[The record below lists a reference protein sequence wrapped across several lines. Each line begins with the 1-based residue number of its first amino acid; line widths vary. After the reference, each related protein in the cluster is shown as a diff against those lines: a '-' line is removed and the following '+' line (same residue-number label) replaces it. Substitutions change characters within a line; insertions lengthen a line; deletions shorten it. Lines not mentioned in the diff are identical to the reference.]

1 MFKILL
7 KKQIS
12 ELFSG
17 MLRKNSLDKKG
28 SSKGL
33 ILYVGLY
40 LYLFGMFGW
49 VFWQMASS
57 LCEPLCEMELGWLY
71 FAMLGL
77 IATTLGV
84 VGSVF
89 TAYSA
94 LYQAKDNE
102 LLLSMPIPPAMI
114 LTVRLLSVYMMSLF
128 FEAMVL
134 VPTVIVYLMKI
145 ECTVAVVLCNVLICL
160 LLPLLA
166 VVFSGFLG
174 WLIAFIA
181 SKTRYY
187 TLITVLISLGFFAG
201 YYYLYMRVYGYMQ
214 LLILE
219 SEPVDK
225 GVKLLLYPFY
235 QMGMAAQGNV
245 PGSILG
251 MLIFTAIVLV
261 LFFVVYLC
269 LAKSFHKIVT
279 MKKCGVKTEY
289 KEKAM
294 KERKPTGALICREAK
309 RFCSNANYLMNCGL
323 GTLILIVGTVLT
335 LFFGG
340 TIKENMFAIYPEML
354 EMLPL
359 LICAGVAGISAMNT
373 ITAPSVSL
381 EGNTLWLLRSLPVTT
396 WQILETKLLFHILV
410 TGIPAFICAQVLVLT
425 CGVVESSM
433 LAAILVPICCVL
445 FVYWCAAFGLVM
457 NLKFPSLDWTNEAV
471 VVKQSM
477 SVVFSLFVPW
487 LVLLL
492 LGGIGF
498 VSATFMQPELFLLLV
513 AILLEVACIMLRR
526 WLKTKGVKV
535 FEVL

>member
-12 ELFSG
+12 ELFSW

-33 ILYVGLY
+33 ILYAGLY

-49 VFWQMASS
+49 TFWQMASA
-57 LCEPLCEMELGWLY
+57 LCEPLCEMDLGWLY

-84 VGSVF
+84 MGSVF
-89 TAYSA
+89 TAYSM
-94 LYQAKDNE
+94 LYQARDNE
-102 LLLSMPIPPAMI
+102 LLLSMPIPPALI
-114 LTVRLLSVYMMSLF
+114 LAVRLFAVYVMSFF
-128 FEAMVL
+128 FEAVVL
-134 VPTVIVYLMKI
+134 VPSALVYLMKI
-145 ECTVAVVLCNVLICL
+145 ECTVAAVLCNVLICF
-160 LLPLLA
+160 LLPLLT
-166 VVFSGFLG
+166 VVFSGILG
-174 WLIAFIA
+174 WLIAFVA
-181 SKTRYY
+181 SKTRHY

-201 YYYLYMRVYGYMQ
+201 YYYLYMLVYGDMQ
-214 LLILE
+214 LLMLGGE
-219 SEPVDK
+219 STGK
-225 GVKLLLYPFY
+225 GVKMLLYPFY
-235 QMGMAAQGNV
+235 QMGIAAQGSI
-245 PGSILG
+245 PGSIPA

-279 MKKCGVKTEY
+279 MKKCGVKAEY

-294 KERKPTGALICREAK
+294 KERKPTGALLAREAK

-323 GTLILIVGTVLT
+323 GTLILIVGTVAA

-340 TIKENMFAIYPEML
+340 TIKETISGIYPEMQ

-359 LICAGVAGISAMNT
+359 LIAVGVAGISAMNT

-396 WQILETKLLFHILV
+396 WQVLEAKLLFHILV
-410 TGIPAFICAQVLVLT
+410 TGIPAFICAEVLVLT
-425 CGVVESSM
+425 CGVVQSSM
-433 LAAILVPICCVL
+433 LAAILVPVCCVL
-445 FVYWCAAFGLVM
+445 FVYWCAAFGLLM
-457 NLKFPSLDWTNEAV
+457 NLKFPSLDWTNEAA

-477 SVVFSLFVPW
+477 SVVFALFVPW
-487 LVLLL
+487 VVLLL
-492 LGGIGF
+492 LGGLWF
-498 VSATFMQPELFLLLV
+498 VSATFMQPEWFLLLV
-513 AILLEVACIMLRR
+513 AVLLEVACIMLRR
-526 WLKTKGVKV
+526 WLRTKGVKA